1 MDITEQGMEQA
12 TENIPASGQ
21 FAQQA
26 QDAGNSDFSVNVQ
39 NSAQASAE
47 LIDDVSNGNVSNQN
61 QQPLENNIRAAREKF
76 MSMLSDTNEDMI
88 QNNEMVMNKDG
99 DQAAEKI
106 PEGNSNPMETMQQNF
121 VPTFNMDEI
130 SSRIE
135 AAIQNAVKNGQ
146 LQDLSSNDM
155 ATSVRNDEEIVGNDD
170 EGEEIKLPDIESD
183 EFFDKFTENPG
194 AAIMEIANAQSAMK
208 MKELMQTLQPI
219 MKQNEIVKHN
229 QNVRDA
235 IRLFSENGHEDF
247 PEYKDDMI
255 SFLKSGDYKMDD
267 PEAYEKAYNHAKIN
281 KLEQLNRQLAETQG
295 RTLADYMN
303 DDNSLNEMAN
313 NEKVRDMVINEY
325 LRGLSEGGKPQ
336 VISGES
342 GNRMVAS
349 GRTKIDSINDA
360 GKLFKKML

>member
-1 MDITEQGMEQA
+1 MDITEQGMEQI
-12 TENIPASGQ
+12 TGNDPTSGQ

-26 QDAGNSDFSVNVQ
+26 QAPENSDFSVNVQ
-39 NSAQASAE
+39 NPAQASAE

-76 MSMLSDTNEDMI
+76 MNMLSNTNEDTI
-88 QNNEMVMNKDG
+88 PNEMVMDTNDA
-99 DQAAEKI
+99 QAAEQI
-106 PEGNSNPMETMQQNF
+106 PQASSNPTEPMQQNF

-135 AAIQNAVKNGQ
+135 AAIQNAVKSGQ

-194 AAIMEIANAQSAMK
+194 VAIMEIANAQSAMK
-208 MKELMQTLQPI
+208 MKELMNTLQPI

-235 IRLFSENGHEDF
+235 IRLFSENGHQDF

-267 PEAYEKAYNHAKIN
+267 PEAYEKAYNYAKIN

-295 RTLADYMN
+295 RTLADYMK